1 MLLRSIF
8 PPVSRLT
15 DLKQIG
21 VRTAIPEDL
30 PPVRANPEKLQRVLF
45 NLLQNALQHTA
56 VPGTV
61 LVRGEPVG
69 AWLEVEVADTGA
81 GIASGDRPHVF
92 EPF

>member
-1 MLLRSIF
+1 M
-8 PPVSRLT
+8 
-15 DLKQIG
+15 
-21 VRTAIPEDL
+21 
-30 PPVRANPEKLQRVLF
+30 LF